1 MKRTL
6 CFAKRN
12 FKEIVRD
19 PLSAGFGVVL
29 PITLLILL
37 TIINGNIPKEAKNN
51 MFEISVLAPGI
62 GVFGL
67 GFIALFAALLMSK
80 DRSSSFMLRLYTSPM
95 TGGNFILGYALPL
108 LPMGVVQLV
117 LCFAASIALGLPVS
131 VNLLVCIFV
140 CLPIMVVNIAIG
152 LICGT
157 LLNEKAVGGLCGA
170 LLTNVTAWLS
180 GCWFSLDLLGAG
192 FRKFAY
198 ILPFAGAVD
207 AARAA
212 VDGRFAD
219 IPGALWVVCAWAV
232 GLTALAV
239 VIFARKKKLK

>member
-12 FKEIVRD
+12 LKEIVRD
-19 PLSAGFGVVL
+19 PISAGFGIVL

-37 TIINGNIPKEAKNN
+37 TIINGNIPEDAKNN
-51 MFEISVLAPGI
+51 MFELHTLAPGVGI
-62 GVFGL
+62 FGL
-67 GFIALFAALLMSK
+67 GFIALFAALLLSK

-108 LPMGVVQLV
+108 LPMGVVQLIF
-117 LCFAASIALGLPVS
+117 CFAAAIALGLPFS
-131 VNLLVCIFV
+131 VNLFVCIAV
-140 CLPIMVVNIAIG
+140 CIPIMVVNIAIG

-198 ILPFAGAVD
+198 ILPFANAVD

-212 VDGRFAD
+212 VGGRFAE
-219 IPGALWVVCAWAV
+219 IPGKLWVVCAWAV
-232 GLTALAV
+232 GLMALAV
-239 VIFARKKKLK
+239 VIFARRKKLK

>member
-1 MKRTL
+1 MKRTF

-12 FKEIVRD
+12 LKEIVRD
-19 PLSAGFGVVL
+19 PISVGFGIVL
-29 PITLLILL
+29 PIVLLILL
-37 TIINGNIPKEAKNN
+37 SIINSNIPKEAQEN
-51 MFEISVLAPGI
+51 MFEIRLLAPGI
-62 GVFGL
+62 SVFGL
-67 GFIALFAALLMSK
+67 SFIALFAALLLSK
-80 DRSSSFMLRLYTSPM
+80 DRESSFMLRLYTSPM

-108 LPMGVVQLV
+108 LPMGVVQLIF
-117 LCFAASIALGLPVS
+117 CFAAAIALGLPFS
-131 VNLLVCIFV
+131 ANLFVCIAV
-140 CLPIMVVNIAIG
+140 CVPIMVVNIAIG

-180 GCWFSLDLLGAG
+180 GCWFSLDLLGDG

-198 ILPFAGAVD
+198 ILPFANAVD

-212 VDGRFAD
+212 VDGSYAD
-219 IPGALWVVCAWAV
+219 IPGKLWVVSAWAA

-239 VIFARKKKLK
+239 VIFTHRKKLK

>member
-12 FKEIVRD
+12 LKEIVRD
-19 PLSAGFGVVL
+19 PISAGFGIVL

-37 TIINGNIPKEAKNN
+37 TIINSNIPKEAQEN
-51 MFEISVLAPGI
+51 MFEIRLLAPGI

-67 GFIALFAALLMSK
+67 SFIALFAALLISK

-108 LPMGVVQLV
+108 LPMGVVQLAV
-117 LCFAASIALGLPVS
+117 CFAVAIGLGLPFS
-131 VNLLVCIFV
+131 VNLLACIAV

-198 ILPFAGAVD
+198 VLPFANAVD

-212 VDGRFAD
+212 VDGRFSD
-219 IPGALWVVCAWAV
+219 VTGTLWVVCAWAV
-232 GLTALAV
+232 GLMALAI
-239 VIFARKKKLK
+239 VIFTHKKKLK

>member
-12 FKEIVRD
+12 LKEIVRD

-51 MFEISVLAPGI
+51 MFEISMLAPGI

-95 TGGNFILGYALPL
+95 TGGDFILGYALPL
-108 LPMGVVQLV
+108 LPLGVVQLV
-117 LCFAASIALGLPVS
+117 CCFAAAIALDLSVS

-192 FRKFAY
+192 FRRFAY
-198 ILPFAGAVD
+198 ILPFANAVD

-212 VDGRFAD
+212 VDGRFSD
-219 IPGALWVVCAWAV
+219 VPGKLWVVCAWAV

-239 VIFARKKKLK
+239 VIFTRRKKLK